1 MPPWPVPG
9 AMIKGMRGVMTGMR
23 LHFVRHG
30 ESTWNVEGR
39 VQGQTHH
46 VPLTGLGFAQ
56 ARAAARTLAGR
67 DVRRLVSSDLVR
79 ARQTADVVGDALGL
93 TPEYEPA
100 LREQSLGS
108 LEGRLAA
115 ELVPETTS
123 PGQHVT
129 SVRWGGGESVADVH
143 ARVGGYLERLLA
155 DPGPGDVV
163 LVSHG
168 DTIRIALAYLRG
180 HRPDQVDWCA
190 LPNGSVTTV
199 LS

>member
-1 MPPWPVPG
+1 M
-9 AMIKGMRGVMTGMR
+9 

-39 VQGQTHH
+39 VQGQTPH
-46 VPLTGLGFAQ
+46 VPLTAAGREQ
-56 ARAAARTLAGR
+56 AHSAAGELAGR
-67 DVRRLVSSDLVR
+67 DARLLVTSDLTR
-79 ARQTADVVGDALGL
+79 ALQTAEIVGRTLRL
-93 TPEYEPA
+93 TPMLEPR

-123 PGQHVT
+123 PGRHVS
-129 SVRWGGGESVADVH
+129 SVRWGGGESVVDVH
-143 ARVGGYLERLLA
+143 ARVGAYLRELLS
-155 DPGPGDVV
+155 DRGEGDIV

-180 HRPDQVDWCA
+180 HGPRDVDWSA

-199 LS
+199 GVG